1 MRSVSRNYPS
11 TGAAMAWL
19 FERMIETAA
28 WVAFILG
35 VVFLCEAVWLLVE
48 WVRNMGEE
56 GATEYLRQ
64 SANAAASF
72 VASALAMGL
81 LACIDHYVFD
91 YEDRRQS

>member
-1 MRSVSRNYPS
+1 
-11 TGAAMAWL
+11 MAWL

-35 VVFLCEAVWLLVE
+35 IVFLCESVWLLVE
-48 WVRNMGEE
+48 WARNMGEE
-56 GATEYLRQ
+56 GSVNFLRQ

-72 VASALAMGL
+72 VAAALAMGL

-91 YEDRRQS
+91 YEDAK

>member
-1 MRSVSRNYPS
+1 
-11 TGAAMAWL
+11 MAWL

-35 VVFLCEAVWLLVE
+35 LIFLCESVWMLVQ
-48 WVRNMGEE
+48 WVRYMNIE
-56 GATEYLRQ
+56 GGTDYLQ
-64 SANAAASF
+64 KSGQAAASF

-91 YEDRRQS
+91 YEDRQ

>member
-1 MRSVSRNYPS
+1 ME
-11 TGAAMAWL
+11 WL

-35 VVFLCEAVWLLVE
+35 LVFLCEAVWMLVE
-48 WVRNMGEE
+48 WIRNMGVE
-56 GATEYLRQ
+56 GGTDYLRKSGQ
-64 SANAAASF
+64 AAASF

-91 YEDRRQS
+91 YDDRKESDPK

>member
-1 MRSVSRNYPS
+1 
-11 TGAAMAWL
+11 MAWL

-35 VVFLCEAVWLLVE
+35 IVFLCESVWMLVE
-48 WVRNMGEE
+48 WATHLNVE
-56 GATEYLRQ
+56 GGSNYLRQ
-64 SANAAASF
+64 SGQAAASF

-91 YEDRRQS
+91 YNDPK

>member
-1 MRSVSRNYPS
+1 
-11 TGAAMAWL
+11 MAWL

-35 VVFLCEAVWLLVE
+35 IVFLCEAVYMLYQWFVSMNVE
-48 WVRNMGEE
+48 G
-56 GATEYLRQ
+56 GTAYLRQ
-64 SANAAASF
+64 SGQAAASF

-91 YEDRRQS
+91 YDERIK